1 MADSK
6 SQKKNDNKPVV
17 KKPNKIQKWW
27 RETIG
32 ELRKVTWPTKEEA
45 LKMTKIGRTKRNN
58 ACGDVIFG
66 RNSIFCCKQFEKVV
80 YYSWIRVPIL
90 W

>member
-27 RETIG
+27 RETVG

-45 LKMTKIGRTKRNN
+45 IKMTKI
-58 ACGDVIFG
+58 VIVVVVATA
-66 RNSIFCCKQFEKVV
+66 IFLGVV
-80 YYSWIRVPIL
+80 DFIFSRLIGL
-90 W
+90 LLG

>member
-6 SQKKNDNKPVV
+6 SNKNDKPVV

-45 LKMTKIGRTKRNN
+45 LKMTKI
-58 ACGDVIFG
+58 VIVVVLATALFLG
-66 RNSIFCCKQFEKVV
+66 VVDFIFSRLVG
-80 YYSWIRVPIL
+80 L
-90 W
+90 LLG

>member
-6 SQKKNDNKPVV
+6 SQKNDKPVV

-27 RETIG
+27 RETVG

-45 LKMTKIGRTKRNN
+45 LKMTKI
-58 ACGDVIFG
+58 VIVVVLATA
-66 RNSIFCCKQFEKVV
+66 IFLGVV
-80 YYSWIRVPIL
+80 DFIFSRLVGL
-90 W
+90 LLG

>member
-6 SQKKNDNKPVV
+6 SQKNDKPVV

-27 RETIG
+27 RETVG

-45 LKMTKIGRTKRNN
+45 IKMTKI
-58 ACGDVIFG
+58 VI
-66 RNSIFCCKQFEKVV
+66 VV
-80 YYSWIRVPIL
+80 VIL
-90 W
+90 TAVFLGVVDFVFSRLVGLLLG

>member
-6 SQKKNDNKPVV
+6 SNKNDKPVV

-27 RETIG
+27 NETLG

-45 LKMTKIGRTKRNN
+45 LKMTKIVTIVGLAT
-58 ACGDVIFG
+58 AAFLGSVDFIFSRLVG
-66 RNSIFCCKQFEKVV
+66 L
-80 YYSWIRVPIL
+80 IL
-90 W
+90 G

>member
-6 SQKKNDNKPVV
+6 SQKNDKPVV

-27 RETIG
+27 NETVG

-45 LKMTKIGRTKRNN
+45 LKMTKIVTIVVLATAVFLGVV
-58 ACGDVIFG
+58 DFIFSRLVG
-66 RNSIFCCKQFEKVV
+66 LV
-80 YYSWIRVPIL
+80 L
-90 W
+90 G

>member
-27 RETIG
+27 RETVG
-32 ELRKVTWPTKEEA
+32 ELRKVTWPTKEDA
-45 LKMTKIGRTKRNN
+45 LKMTKI
-58 ACGDVIFG
+58 VIIVVLATALFLG
-66 RNSIFCCKQFEKVV
+66 VVDFIF
-80 YYSWIRVPIL
+80 SRLIGL
-90 W
+90 LLG

>member
-27 RETIG
+27 RETVG

-45 LKMTKIGRTKRNN
+45 LKMTKI
-58 ACGDVIFG
+58 VIVVVLATA
-66 RNSIFCCKQFEKVV
+66 IFLGVV
-80 YYSWIRVPIL
+80 DFIFSRLIGL
-90 W
+90 LLG

>member
-6 SQKKNDNKPVV
+6 SKKNDNKPVV

-27 RETIG
+27 NETVG

-45 LKMTKIGRTKRNN
+45 LKMTKI
-58 ACGDVIFG
+58 
-66 RNSIFCCKQFEKVV
+66 VV
-80 YYSWIRVPIL
+80 VVVLATAVFLGVVDFVFSRLIGL
-90 W
+90 LLG

>member
-6 SQKKNDNKPVV
+6 SNKNDKPVV

-27 RETIG
+27 NETVG

-45 LKMTKIGRTKRNN
+45 LKMTKIVT
-58 ACGDVIFG
+58 I
-66 RNSIFCCKQFEKVV
+66 VV
-80 YYSWIRVPIL
+80 LATAVFLGVVDFVFSRLVGL
-90 W
+90 VLG

>member
-6 SQKKNDNKPVV
+6 NKKNDKAAA

-27 RETIG
+27 SETVG

-45 LKMTKIGRTKRNN
+45 LKMTKIVTIVVLATAAFLGIV
-58 ACGDVIFG
+58 DFIFSRLVG
-66 RNSIFCCKQFEKVV
+66 L
-80 YYSWIRVPIL
+80 IL
-90 W
+90 G

>member
-1 MADSK
+1 MADAN

-45 LKMTKIGRTKRNN
+45 LKMTKI
-58 ACGDVIFG
+58 VIVVVLATALFLG
-66 RNSIFCCKQFEKVV
+66 VIDFIFSRLVG
-80 YYSWIRVPIL
+80 L
-90 W
+90 LLG

>member
-6 SQKKNDNKPVV
+6 SQKNDKPVV

-27 RETIG
+27 RETVG

-45 LKMTKIGRTKRNN
+45 LNMTKI
-58 ACGDVIFG
+58 VI
-66 RNSIFCCKQFEKVV
+66 IVV
-80 YYSWIRVPIL
+80 IL
-90 W
+90 TAVFLGVVDFVFSRLIGLLLG

>member
-6 SQKKNDNKPVV
+6 SLKKTDNKPVV

-27 RETIG
+27 RETVG

-45 LKMTKIGRTKRNN
+45 LKMTKI
-58 ACGDVIFG
+58 VIVVVLATALFLG
-66 RNSIFCCKQFEKVV
+66 VVDFIFSKLVG
-80 YYSWIRVPIL
+80 L
-90 W
+90 LLG

>member
-6 SQKKNDNKPVV
+6 SSKNDKPVV

-27 RETIG
+27 NETVG

-45 LKMTKIGRTKRNN
+45 LKMTKIVTIVVLATAAFLGIV
-58 ACGDVIFG
+58 DFIFPRLVG
-66 RNSIFCCKQFEKVV
+66 L
-80 YYSWIRVPIL
+80 IL
-90 W
+90 G

>member
-6 SQKKNDNKPVV
+6 SQKNDKPVV

-27 RETIG
+27 RETVG

-45 LKMTKIGRTKRNN
+45 LKMTKI
-58 ACGDVIFG
+58 VIVVVLATALFLG
-66 RNSIFCCKQFEKVV
+66 VVDFIFSRLVG
-80 YYSWIRVPIL
+80 L
-90 W
+90 LLG

>member
-6 SQKKNDNKPVV
+6 SKKNDNKPVV

-27 RETIG
+27 NETVG

-45 LKMTKIGRTKRNN
+45 LKMTKI
-58 ACGDVIFG
+58 VIVVVLATA
-66 RNSIFCCKQFEKVV
+66 IFLGVV
-80 YYSWIRVPIL
+80 DFIFSRLVGL
-90 W
+90 LLG

>member
-6 SQKKNDNKPVV
+6 SQKKNDNKPDV

-27 RETIG
+27 RETVG

-45 LKMTKIGRTKRNN
+45 LKMTKI
-58 ACGDVIFG
+58 VIVVVLATA
-66 RNSIFCCKQFEKVV
+66 IFLGVV
-80 YYSWIRVPIL
+80 DFIFSRLVGL
-90 W
+90 LLG

>member
-6 SQKKNDNKPVV
+6 SQKNNDKPAV

-27 RETIG
+27 RETVG

-45 LKMTKIGRTKRNN
+45 LKMTKI
-58 ACGDVIFG
+58 VIVVVLATA
-66 RNSIFCCKQFEKVV
+66 IFLGVV
-80 YYSWIRVPIL
+80 DFIFSRLVGL
-90 W
+90 LLG

>member
-17 KKPNKIQKWW
+17 KKSNKIQKWW
-27 RETIG
+27 RETVG

-45 LKMTKIGRTKRNN
+45 LKMTTIVIVVVLATAIFLGVVDFIFSRLIGLLL
-58 ACGDVIFG
+58 G
-66 RNSIFCCKQFEKVV
+66 
-80 YYSWIRVPIL
+80 
-90 W
+90 

>member
-45 LKMTKIGRTKRNN
+45 LKMTKI
-58 ACGDVIFG
+58 VIVVVLATALFLG
-66 RNSIFCCKQFEKVV
+66 VVDFIFSRLVG
-80 YYSWIRVPIL
+80 L
-90 W
+90 LLG

>member
-27 RETIG
+27 RETVG

-45 LKMTKIGRTKRNN
+45 LKMTKI
-58 ACGDVIFG
+58 VIVVVLATA
-66 RNSIFCCKQFEKVV
+66 IFLGVV
-80 YYSWIRVPIL
+80 DFIFSRLVGL
-90 W
+90 LLG